1 MGFGIRTT
9 PLVLAAA
16 LAAAVPTSCSRAQD
30 GPPRT
35 APPPPPAP
43 VTSPEV
49 AQDGRITFRIRA
61 PKAEAVRLGGSDLP
75 GLGQGVA
82 MTKAE
87 GDVWTATIGPVP
99 AGAYRYNFDVDGV
112 AVIDPANPATSESN
126 MNTWSLVTVPGS
138 EVSDT
143 RDVPHGAVA
152 EVTYYSKSLGRP
164 RRMHVYTPPGYESG
178 EGRFPV
184 LYLLHGAS
192 DSDDSWSTVGRAG
205 FILDNLI
212 AAGKAKPMIV
222 AMPAGHTAPFRFGAP
237 RDPASDMRMKEFV
250 TDFVGDIRPYVEAHY
265 RLEEGRAY
273 RAVAGLSMGGAQTLE
288 IAAADLTGY
297 AYVGV
302 FSSGIFGI
310 VPMGPPG
317 PAPAGP
323 SWEEQ
328 HKAALDDAAAKQG
341 LELVW
346 FATGKE
352 DFLIETSRATVK
364 MLDSHGFGVV
374 FRETEGAHTWTNW
387 RDYLAEFAQL
397 LFRPKAPGGA

>member
-1 MGFGIRTT
+1 MVVGMRTM
-9 PLVLAAA
+9 PVVLAAM
-16 LAAAVPTSCSRAQD
+16 LAAMAPTSCSRAQD
-30 GPPRT
+30 AQPAT
-35 APPPPPAP
+35 APPPPPGP

-61 PKAEAVRLGGSDLP
+61 PKAESVRLGGSDLP

-82 MTKAE
+82 MVRAE
-87 GDVWTATIGPVP
+87 DDVWTATIGPVP

-112 AVIDPANPATSESN
+112 TVIDPSNPATSESN

-138 EVSDT
+138 EVMDT
-143 RDVPHGAVA
+143 RDVPHGAIA
-152 EVTYYSKSLGRP
+152 EVTYHSKSLGRS

-212 AAGKAKPMIV
+212 AGGTVTPMIV
-222 AMPAGHTAPFRFGAP
+222 VMPTGHTVPFQFGARGGP
-237 RDPASDMRMKEFV
+237 SREVRAAEFLG
-250 TDFVGDIRPYVEAHY
+250 DFTGSIRPYVEGHY
-265 RLEEGRAY
+265 RVMEGRAN
-273 RAVAGLSMGGAQTLE
+273 RAVAGLSMGGGQTLD
-288 IAAADLTGY
+288 IAAANLTDY
-297 AYVGV
+297 AYLGV

-310 VPMGPPG
+310 VPMGPQP
-317 PAPAGP
+317 PAGP
-323 SWEEQ
+323 SWEERHQ
-328 HKAALDDAAAKQG
+328 AALDDASAKQG

-364 MLDSHGFGVV
+364 MLGSHGFDVV
-374 FRETEGAHTWTNW
+374 FHETEGAHTWTNW
-387 RDYLAEFAQL
+387 RDYLAEFAQI
-397 LFRPKAPGGA
+397 LFQPKAPGE

>member
-1 MGFGIRTT
+1 MGVGMRTM
-9 PLVLAAA
+9 PVA
-16 LAAAVPTSCSRAQD
+16 LAAMLAAMAPTSCSRAQD
-30 GPPRT
+30 GPPAA
-35 APPPPPAP
+35 APPPPPGP
-43 VTSPEV
+43 VASPEV
-49 AQDGRITFRIRA
+49 AQDGKITFRIRA
-61 PKAEAVRLGGSDLP
+61 SKAEAVRLTGSDLP
-75 GLGQGVA
+75 GSGQGIA
-82 MTKAE
+82 MARAE
-87 GDVWTATIGPVP
+87 EGVWTATIGPIP

-112 AVIDPANPATSESN
+112 PVIDPANPATSESN

-138 EVSDT
+138 EVVDT

-152 EVTYYSKSLGRP
+152 EVTYQSKSLGRP

-212 AAGKAKPMIV
+212 AAGRATSMIV
-222 AMPAGHTAPFRFGAP
+222 VMPAGHTAPFRFGAP
-237 RDPASDMRMKEFV
+237 RDPASDMRMREFV
-250 TDFVGDIRPYVEAHY
+250 TDFVSDIRPYVEGHY
-265 RLEEGRAY
+265 RLAEGRAN

-288 IAAADLTGY
+288 IAAAGLSDY
-297 AYVGV
+297 AYLGV

-310 VPMGPPG
+310 VPMGPQ
-317 PAPAGP
+317 APAGP

-328 HKAALDDAAAKQG
+328 HRAVLDDAAARQG

-364 MLDSHGFGVV
+364 MLGSHGFDVV
-374 FRETEGAHTWTNW
+374 FHETEGAHTWTNW
-387 RDYLAEFAQL
+387 RDYLAEFASL
-397 LFRPKAPGGA
+397 LFQPKPPAA